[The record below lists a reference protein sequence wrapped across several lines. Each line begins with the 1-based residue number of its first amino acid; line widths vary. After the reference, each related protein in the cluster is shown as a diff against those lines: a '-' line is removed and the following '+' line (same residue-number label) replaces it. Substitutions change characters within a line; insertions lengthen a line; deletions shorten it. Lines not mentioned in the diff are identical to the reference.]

1 VLAVT
6 QPVPDSSWS
15 IVAKV
20 DADEVLA
27 EVKYRVWAVSIIIF
41 LFILIAAGVIISIYR
56 NRQEGERRKMEKAL
70 RESEVKHRAL
80 IETTQTGYV
89 IIDQVGLVLDA
100 NPEYVRLTGHHDLS
114 EIVSRSVIEWTADH
128 EKEKNAAAVG
138 ECFKKGYI
146 RNLEIDYVDSK
157 GSFTPIE
164 INATY
169 MESEGVAQILTLC
182 RDITDRKRAE
192 EALSNSEGRLHTLV
206 QTIPD
211 LIWLKDKD
219 GVYLSC
225 NTMFERFFGAGEADI
240 VGKTDY
246 DFVARELADSFR
258 EHDRKAMTAGKP
270 TSNEEWITFADDGH
284 RALLET
290 IKTPMNDARGT
301 LIGVL
306 GIGRDITER
315 KRAEDSLRESEKRLR
330 EAQKMAH
337 LGFWYWDVKTGDVE
351 WSEEV
356 FNIFCLDPKE
366 FTPHIDSI
374 QSLSPWPEDHQRDQ
388 ELINRAI
395 ETHDQGFYE
404 QKFLRPDQSIG
415 YYYSTF
421 QGNYDENG
429 DLFSIVG
436 TVLDITERK
445 QAEDDLKQAEERYRG
460 IFENAQE
467 GIFQSNDEGRFF
479 TANRALATMLGYD
492 SPEDLMTTVI
502 NIPKQLYVNPE
513 DRKVLLKMI
522 EEQGAVRGFETQFYR
537 KNGSMIWVSVDLQAV
552 RDTGGRVLYYEGFNE
567 DITIKR
573 ESIERMRKALGA
585 TVQAMAMTVETRD
598 PYTAGHQ
605 RRVADLA
612 RSIATEMNLPADQ
625 IDGIRMAAT
634 IHDLGKISVPAEILS
649 KPTKLTALEFSLIK
663 THPQSGYDILK
674 DIDFPWPV
682 ARTVLEHHERMNG
695 SGYPNGLTG
704 DDILIE
710 SRILAVADVVESM
723 ASHRPYRL
731 SLGIEAALQEIE
743 KNKGTLYDN
752 TVADVCLRVFREKDY
767 QLPCCIDGNPI
778 SAIEN
783 LLNSGAVP

>member
-1 VLAVT
+1 
-6 QPVPDSSWS
+6 
-15 IVAKV
+15 
-20 DADEVLA
+20 
-27 EVKYRVWAVSIIIF
+27 
-41 LFILIAAGVIISIYR
+41 
-56 NRQEGERRKMEKAL
+56 
-70 RESEVKHRAL
+70 
-80 IETTQTGYV
+80 
-89 IIDQVGLVLDA
+89 VLDA
-100 NPEYVRLTGHHDLS
+100 NPEYVRLTGHDDLS
-114 EIVSRSVIEWTADH
+114 EIVGRSVIEWTADH
-128 EKEKNAAAVG
+128 EKEKNAAAVE
-138 ECFKKGYI
+138 ECFRNGYI
-146 RNLEIDYVDSK
+146 RNLEIDYVNSK
-157 GSFTPIE
+157 GNITPIE

-169 MESEGVAQILTLC
+169 MESEGMAQILTLC

-284 RALLET
+284 RTLLET
-290 IKTPMNDARGT
+290 IKTPMYDARGT
-301 LIGVL
+301 IIGVL

-374 QSLSPWPEDHQRDQ
+374 LSLSPWPEDHHRDQ

-467 GIFQSNDEGRFF
+467 GIFQSTDEGRFF

-537 KNGSMIWVSVDLQAV
+537 KNGSMIWISVDLQAV

-612 RSIATEMNLPADQ
+612 RSIATEMNLPIDQ

-649 KPTKLTALEFSLIK
+649 KPTKLTNIEFSLIK
-663 THPQSGYDILK
+663 THAQSGFDILK
-674 DIDFPWPV
+674 DIDFPWPI
-682 ARTVLEHHERMNG
+682 ARIVLEHHERMDG

-704 DDILIE
+704 DNILME
-710 SRILAVADVVESM
+710 SRILSVADVVESM
-723 ASHRPYRL
+723 ASHRPYRP
-731 SLGIEAALQEIE
+731 SLGIEAALNEIE
-743 KNKGTLYDN
+743 KNRGTLYDHN
-752 TVADVCLRVFREKDY
+752 VADACLKLFREKDY
-767 QLPCCIDGNPI
+767 QLQ
-778 SAIEN
+778 
-783 LLNSGAVP
+783 